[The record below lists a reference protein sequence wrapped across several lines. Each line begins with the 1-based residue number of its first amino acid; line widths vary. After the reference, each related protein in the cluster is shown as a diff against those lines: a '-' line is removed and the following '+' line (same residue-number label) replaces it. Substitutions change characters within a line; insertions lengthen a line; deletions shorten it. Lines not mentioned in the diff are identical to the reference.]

1 MQKLYKDFFSIIKAA
16 LSDEPVVIDE
26 NLDYEKLFLL
36 SKRHTIVP
44 LICHGLYKSKGN
56 FEELEVFKKYT
67 FFIIGRDQNLMN
79 CLNKIEN
86 IFADN
91 GIDYMLLKG
100 ASVKHL
106 YPSSECRLMG
116 DADILIKE
124 AQYNIIKELMPTLG
138 LVEKVESDHELIW
151 AGPGGIVIEL
161 HKRLIP
167 SYNDDYYAYYRN
179 PWKKAVFNNNHSFSM
194 TKEDEYIYLFTHLTK
209 HYRDG
214 SAMLRPLIDIW
225 LFAMKHTLLNMQYI
239 NKELEKLELKT
250 FHDNVWNTLDVW
262 FNDKEE
268 TELTEFITDQV
279 INNDPKSRSVAANA
293 ARVSAR
299 SDSVSS
305 AKAKTLHHLIFLPL
319 PIMKTKFPILE
330 KLPFLLPIMW
340 VVRWIDA
347 ILHKQKSIANETNRL
362 NKMDDETVNAYNDDL
377 KKVGLKFKLN
387 KDK

>member
-1 MQKLYKDFFSIIKAA
+1 MQKLYKDFFSVIKIA
-16 LSDEPVVIDE
+16 LANEPVTLCDDI
-26 NLDYEKLFLL
+26 DYEKLFLL
-36 SKRHTIVP
+36 SKQHKVVP
-44 LICHGLYKSKGN
+44 LICHGLYKAKGN
-56 FEELEVFKKYT
+56 FPELDMFRKYT
-67 FFIIGRDQNLMN
+67 FFMLGRDQNLVSCIKN
-79 CLNKIEN
+79 IEN

-100 ASVKHL
+100 ASVKRL
-106 YPSSECRLMG
+106 YPTSECRLMG

-124 AQYNIIKELMPTLG
+124 GQYNKIKELMPTLG
-138 LVEKVESDHELIW
+138 LVEKVKSDHELIW

-179 PWKKAVFNNNHSFSM
+179 PWKKATFNSNHSFSM

-225 LFAMKHTLLNMQYI
+225 LFKTKHTLLNMEYI

-250 FHDNVWNTLDVW
+250 FHTNIWTTLDVW
-262 FNDKEE
+262 FNGKDE
-268 TELTEFITDQV
+268 TELTEFITEEIFDV
-279 INNDPKSRSVAANA
+279 DRKARLDAANA
-293 ARVSAR
+293 ARISAR
-299 SDSVSS
+299 SESVSS
-305 AKAKTLHHLIFLPL
+305 AKAKKLRGLIFLPL
-319 PIMKTKFPILE
+319 STMKTKFPILE

-347 ILHKQKSIANETNRL
+347 ILHKKKSIAHETNRL
-362 NKMDDETVNAYNDDL
+362 SKMDNETVDAYNDDL
-377 KKVGLKFKLN
+377 SKVGLKFNLK

>member
-1 MQKLYKDFFSIIKAA
+1 MQKLYRDFFSIIKAA
-16 LSDEPVVIDE
+16 LTDEPVAIASDI
-26 NLDYEKLFLL
+26 DYEKLFML
-36 SKRHTIVP
+36 SKKCKVVP
-44 LICHGLYKSKGN
+44 LVCHGLYKALGN

-67 FFIIGRDQNLMN
+67 FFMIGHDQNLVS
-79 CLNKIEN
+79 CLKKIEN

-100 ASVKHL
+100 SSIKHL

-124 AQYNIIKELMPTLG
+124 AQYNTIKELMPQLG
-138 LVEKVESDHELIW
+138 LVDKGESDHEHIW
-151 AGPGGIVIEL
+151 VGQGGVVIEL

-179 PWKKAVFNNNHSFSM
+179 PWKKAAFNSNHRFSM

-214 SAMLRPLIDIW
+214 SAMLRPLIDMW
-225 LFAMKHTLLNMQYI
+225 LFKNKHTLLNMEYI
-239 NKELEKLELKT
+239 RKELEKLELT
-250 FHDNVWNTLDVW
+250 EFHNNIWDTLNVW
-262 FNDKEE
+262 FNEKEE
-268 TELTEFITDQV
+268 TELTEFITEQIFEVDRKARL
-279 INNDPKSRSVAANA
+279 DAANA
-293 ARVSAR
+293 ARISAR
-299 SDSVSS
+299 SESVAS
-305 AKAKTLHHLIFLPL
+305 AKAKTIKNLIFLPMA
-319 PIMKTKFPILE
+319 IMKTKFPILE

-347 ILHKQKSIANETNRL
+347 IFHKKKSITHETNRL
-362 NKMDDETVNAYNDDL
+362 NKMDNETVDAYNNDL
-377 KKVGLKFKLN
+377 NKVGLKYNLK